1 MTVGER
7 IKQVREEKQLSQE
20 ALAKKM
26 GYAGKTSISKIESSG
41 DNVTNRT
48 VTKFAKALGVTEAR
62 LMGWEDDIESK
73 AELAADI
80 YFNDDNITSLI
91 EIYKKLNDNRKD
103 DLFVY
108 ANFLLSKQRED

>member
-1 MTVGER
+1 MLALYKN
-7 IKQVREEKQLSQE
+7 IKNRRKELGMNQE
-20 ALAKKM
+20 TLAKKV
-26 GYAGKTSISKIESSG
+26 GYSGKSMVSKVERGEIDLSE
-41 DNVTNRT
+41 TMIK
-48 VTKFAKALGVTEAR
+48 KFANALQISASD
-62 LMGWEDDIESK
+62 LMGWDDIESK

-91 EIYKKLNDNRKD
+91 EIYNKLNDNRKD